1 MIELVEMVWSGRIDI
16 NMVEMGWNGSNGN
29 GIEMVEMI
37 FPYFS
42 PSFHFSYSS
51 LPFSPPFLSFFLFVF
66 FFSSFHIFFSF
77 SSSLLFFFFAYCNFL
92 EKKKITF
99 EDFT

>member
-1 MIELVEMVWSGRIDI
+1 MGRDSITVVEID
-16 NMVEMGWNGSNGN
+16 
-29 GIEMVEMI
+29 

-77 SSSLLFFFFAYCNFL
+77 SSSFFLLFAYCNFL
-92 EKKKITF
+92 KKKKITF
-99 EDFT
+99 EHFT

>member
-1 MIELVEMVWSGRIDI
+1 MGRDGIAVVEID
-16 NMVEMGWNGSNGN
+16 
-29 GIEMVEMI
+29 

-42 PSFHFSYSS
+42 PSF
-51 LPFSPPFLSFFLFVF
+51 LSFFLFVL
-66 FFSSFHIFFSF
+66 FSSFIF
-77 SSSLLFFFFAYCNFL
+77 SSIVLLLFFPLFVYCNFL